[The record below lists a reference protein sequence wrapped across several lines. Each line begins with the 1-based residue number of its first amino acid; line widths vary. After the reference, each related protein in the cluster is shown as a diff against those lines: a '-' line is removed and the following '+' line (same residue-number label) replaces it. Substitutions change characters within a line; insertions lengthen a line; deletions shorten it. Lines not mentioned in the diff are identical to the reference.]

1 MKIAKIQRRL
11 SCPAGPG
18 AVVICLMLLGLV
30 PGAYGQDHSAAE
42 AGKKL
47 SDPLSDIWAL
57 FTEIDYTWSEGDLT
71 DGKWR
76 SGQAVVFQPIMPIP
90 FSENWK
96 LITRPTIPVIVHQDV
111 PDGFSC
117 QFHDCVRGGP
127 DDSEFVPLPG
137 ISVNFDNNSGLGDAF
152 VPMMLSPKPEKGDKF
167 GWGLGPTFLFPTATD
182 DQLGT
187 DTWEAGVAGLVTYKT
202 PKLTTFVF
210 PQYWWSYS
218 EDGDAEETSHAS
230 ILYGAW
236 YNLPNAWQVG
246 IAPTITYNDKADSDN
261 AWNVPVGVMF
271 SKTVKFG
278 KMPVKFQWGAEKSIV
293 RQENYGK
300 DWMIRFN
307 IIPVIPGLFKEP
319 IF

>member
-1 MKIAKIQRRL
+1 MSSSGTKRKPCTAGLPGFLAAVL
-11 SCPAGPG
+11 SS
-18 AVVICLMLLGLV
+18 VLLILS
-30 PGAYGQDHSAAE
+30 PGAYSQSSAAE

-57 FTEIDYTWSEGDLT
+57 FTEIDYTWSEGKLT

-76 SGQAVVFQPIMPIP
+76 SGQAVIFQPIMPIP
-90 FSENWK
+90 LSENWK
-96 LITRPTIPVIVHQDV
+96 LITRPTIPVILQQDV
-111 PDGFSC
+111 PAGFNC
-117 QFHDCVRGGP
+117 QFVDCVRNEGGGL
-127 DDSEFVPLPG
+127 SLAPG
-137 ISVNFDNNSGLGDAF
+137 TSINFDNNSGLGDAF
-152 VPMMLSPKPEKGDKF
+152 VPLMLSPKPKEGEKI

-202 PKLTTFVF
+202 PKLTAFVF
-210 PQYWWSYS
+210 PQYWWSYA

-246 IAPTITYNDKADSDN
+246 IAPSITYNHKASSDN
-261 AWNVPVGVMF
+261 KWNVPVGIMF
-271 SKTVKFG
+271 AKTVKFG

-300 DWMIRFN
+300 DWMIRLN
-307 IIPVIPGLFKEP
+307 IIPVIPGLFQKP